1 LNASKQYPIF
11 NEKASDLTIHEHI
24 VSLSI
29 HCSWILQSTIGH
41 LIKQHLVSK

>member
-1 LNASKQYPIF
+1 LNPSKQYSTF

-29 HCSWILQSTIGH
+29 HCSWILQNSIQH
-41 LIKQHLVSK
+41 SMKKQVT